1 MDLLGGV
8 SEAGVI
14 GGVANDGDPGVSG
27 VDWTTGSGFGRSG
40 VRGVGW
46 STGSGLIATGGD
58 WIVTGVGVGSTTGSG

>member
-8 SEAGVI
+8 SKVGVI

-58 WIVTGVGVGSTTGSG
+58 WIVTGGVGSTTGSG